1 MAHLDV
7 SCAPVQIQ
15 VDVFDFTELGKRVV
29 QIFFTSLLVECF
41 KTAETSVTVKLC
53 SRASLI
59 PSTFPYLGKD
69 GTYYN
74 LKR

>member
-29 QIFFTSLLVECF
+29 QIFFTSLLVDAGYEDDPAFYRC
-41 KTAETSVTVKLC
+41 KSQKQKSA
-53 SRASLI
+53 SRLLRS
-59 PSTFPYLGKD
+59 P
-69 GTYYN
+69 
-74 LKR
+74 